1 MSRPPEYTSMQAASL
16 ASSPAL
22 RYEAQVTSWPS
33 RTVDVRWDS
42 AASMVYAS
50 KTWVGSRRGTVSTW
64 S

>member
-1 MSRPPEYTSMQAASL
+1 MQAASL

-22 RYEAQVTSWPS
+22 RYEAHVTSWPS
-33 RTVDVRWDS
+33 PTREVCCES
-42 AASMVYAS
+42 AASMVKAS